1 MDSISSLSEAALDSY
16 GQLYKAAVEGNMGPL
31 RQIAQQ
37 LDLIVTPIRNTILHI
52 NIASERVSIQFV
64 EEIIEICPT
73 LLLQVNADG
82 ETPLHFAVEFD
93 RPDVVEV
100 LIKLVKAQHE
110 DLENGIG
117 ASRQMLRMTDN
128 KGNTALHKAMRK
140 HCCKD
145 VTGFYEGVVLMLETC
160 SSVNHEGPS
169 GKTTLHAA
177 VRRRDKDT
185 SAAYIAD
192 NCRKMNP
199 LHLAASQ
206 GHIDILREI
215 ILYCPD
221 CYKMVDDW
229 GWNVLHFAMASLS
242 LNPNISTSLLENRL
256 LEKLLH
262 EKDAKGN
269 SPLHVFAALNPLALS
284 FIEKVRGD
292 RQAVN
297 TQNVSVADTLRY
309 SCSDLKKEILG
320 LSASIGPY
328 SRGVIHIRDK
338 IKEEN
343 FKQLEKAKSS
353 HLIVATLIA
362 TVTFAAAFTL
372 PGGYKSEQGKNQGS
386 AILSKNLAFQIFV
399 TTNAMALVLSISA
412 VFIYY
417 IMSVDRFQKQYYLK
431 LFLLAP
437 WLTVLAMGAM
447 VIVFISGSF
456 AVLSSTLSLAIVT
469 CFIGLS
475 VFILLLRVL
484 YCHLKGF

>member
-1 MDSISSLSEAALDSY
+1 
-16 GQLYKAAVEGNMGPL
+16 
-31 RQIAQQ
+31 
-37 LDLIVTPIRNTILHI
+37 
-52 NIASERVSIQFV
+52 
-64 EEIIEICPT
+64 
-73 LLLQVNADG
+73 
-82 ETPLHFAVEFD
+82 
-93 RPDVVEV
+93 
-100 LIKLVKAQHE
+100 
-110 DLENGIG
+110 
-117 ASRQMLRMTDN
+117 MLRMTDD

-145 VTGFYEGVVLMLETC
+145 VVQILLREDPDFSYSANNCGETPLYIATETGFYEGVVLMLETC
-160 SSVNHEGPS
+160 SSVNHEGPN

-177 VRRRDKDT
+177 VRRRDKGMTRKILERKRSLTKEKDNNGWTPLHYAAYYGRFSIACQLLQVDT

-343 FKQLEKAKSS
+343 FKQLEKVKSS

-372 PGGYKSEQGKNQGS
+372 PGGYKSEQACIINFPR
-386 AILSKNLAFQIFV
+386 IP
-399 TTNAMALVLSISA
+399 SIGG
-412 VFIYY
+412 
-417 IMSVDRFQKQYYLK
+417 
-431 LFLLAP
+431 
-437 WLTVLAMGAM
+437 WLQ
-447 VIVFISGSF
+447 
-456 AVLSSTLSLAIVT
+456 
-469 CFIGLS
+469 
-475 VFILLLRVL
+475 
-484 YCHLKGF
+484 